1 MNVLKKNKSDSD
13 SSDSSS
19 SDSSDS
25 SSSDDEDLPPVKRKI
40 MPRITIERGTRY
52 LEMIKREEKERLE
65 ELQKPKEK
73 ETPKYRE
80 VQREAQRETPKNKE
94 PKEKIS
100 IIMAQVKNEQIKNRN
115 KKFTK
120 SRFRKGGKKREL
132 VDSAHSGLKSH
143 TSKVVKMGSF
153 EKNREKGGRTSGATA
168 GLRPAGPKVRQ
179 SQSVNLQISN
189 VRAFSPDIY

>member
-19 SDSSDS
+19 SDSSSD
-25 SSSDDEDLPPVKRKI
+25 SSDDEDLPPVKRKI

-73 ETPKYRE
+73 ETPKYRETQRE

-143 TSKVVKMGSF
+143 TSKVVKRG
-153 EKNREKGGRTSGATA
+153 RLRRTVRKGVAPLVRLLAS
-168 GLRPAGPKVRQ
+168 GPKVGQ
-179 SQSVNLQISN
+179 SQSVNLQNSTEK
-189 VRAFSPDIY
+189 

>member
-13 SSDSSS
+13 SSSSDSSS
-19 SDSSDS
+19 SDSSS

-73 ETPKYRE
+73 ETLKYRE

-143 TSKVVKMGSF
+143 TSKVVKMGRLRRTVRKGVAPEVRLLAFGQPDRRSV
-153 EKNREKGGRTSGATA
+153 KANR
-168 GLRPAGPKVRQ
+168 
-179 SQSVNLQISN
+179 
-189 VRAFSPDIY
+189 

>member
-13 SSDSSS
+13 SSSSDSSS
-19 SDSSDS
+19 SDSSS
-25 SSSDDEDLPPVKRKI
+25 SSSDDEDLPPIKRKI

-65 ELQKPKEK
+65 ELRQPKEK
-73 ETPKYRE
+73 ETLKYRE

-132 VDSAHSGLKSH
+132 VDSAPKGLKSH
-143 TSKVVKMGSF
+143 TSKVVKRCRLRRTVRKGVAPEVRLLAFGQPDRRSV
-153 EKNREKGGRTSGATA
+153 KANR
-168 GLRPAGPKVRQ
+168 
-179 SQSVNLQISN
+179 
-189 VRAFSPDIY
+189 

>member
-13 SSDSSS
+13 SSSSDSSDSSS
-19 SDSSDS
+19 SDSS

-65 ELQKPKEK
+65 ELRQPKEK
-73 ETPKYRE
+73 ETLKYRE
-80 VQREAQRETPKNKE
+80 VQRETPKNKE

-132 VDSAHSGLKSH
+132 VDSAPKGLK
-143 TSKVVKMGSF
+143 TS
-153 EKNREKGGRTSGATA
+153 
-168 GLRPAGPKVRQ
+168 
-179 SQSVNLQISN
+179 
-189 VRAFSPDIY
+189 RAKALDVQ

>member
-19 SDSSDS
+19 SD
-25 SSSDDEDLPPVKRKI
+25 SSDDEDLPPVKRKI

-143 TSKVVKMGSF
+143 TSKVVKRGHLRRTVRKGVAPLVRLLAEGQPDRRSV
-153 EKNREKGGRTSGATA
+153 KANR
-168 GLRPAGPKVRQ
+168 
-179 SQSVNLQISN
+179 
-189 VRAFSPDIY
+189 